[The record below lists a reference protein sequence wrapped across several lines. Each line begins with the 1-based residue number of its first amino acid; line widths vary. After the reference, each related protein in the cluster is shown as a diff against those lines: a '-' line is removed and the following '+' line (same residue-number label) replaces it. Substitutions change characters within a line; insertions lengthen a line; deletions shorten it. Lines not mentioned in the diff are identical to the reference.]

1 MQDRVDELRET
12 LAAAQ
17 QQALQ
22 VEGPAAAALGSV
34 ILALQQVVALLEEL
48 RAQSPGAAAPLS
60 PAGGPAGRAVGV
72 HDVEELTG
80 TAGASAATGASAAPL
95 DNLAEAGGEAPPRGV

>member
-17 QQALQ
+17 LQALQ

-34 ILALQQVVALLEEL
+34 LLALQQVAALLEEL
-48 RAQSPGAAAPLS
+48 GARSPGAADPLGPS
-60 PAGGPAGRAVGV
+60 DSPAGRAVGV

-80 TAGASAATGASAAPL
+80 TAGAGGAAGASAAPL
-95 DNLAEAGGEAPPRGV
+95 DNLAEAGGETPRRGV

>member
-17 QQALQ
+17 LQALQ

-34 ILALQQVVALLEEL
+34 LLALQQVAALLEEL
-48 RAQSPGAAAPLS
+48 GARSPGAEPLDPS
-60 PAGGPAGRAVGV
+60 DSPAGRAVGV

-80 TAGASAATGASAAPL
+80 TAEAGAAAVAGAAPL
-95 DNLAEAGGEAPPRGV
+95 DNLAEAGGEAPPSRGV